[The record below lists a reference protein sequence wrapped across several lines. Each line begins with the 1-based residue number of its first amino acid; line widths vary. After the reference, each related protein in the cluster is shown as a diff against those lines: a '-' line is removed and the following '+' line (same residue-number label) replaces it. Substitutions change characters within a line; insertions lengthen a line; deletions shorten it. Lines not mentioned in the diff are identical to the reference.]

1 MLSKWKFENMQM
13 KTSVYCSQE
22 KLDAITYPL
31 NLNGVKLIDWMREH
45 RITINAQVEREGAVL
60 IRGLNV
66 ISSGQF
72 ASIASTL
79 LGDRLLSYSNRSTP
93 RTELKG
99 NIYTSTEYP
108 KEESIPQHNENAY
121 SHEWPMK
128 IAFLCLIAATEGGA
142 TPIAD
147 SRTVYRSIPQDI
159 REKFERKGVIYV
171 RNYNSVGL
179 PWQEVFQVETRA
191 EVNAYC
197 ERHGIEYN
205 WISEGHLRTRQRCP
219 AVATHPHTRDI
230 VWFNQAHLFHVSN
243 HTDENRKALLQS
255 FGEEDLPRH
264 AYYGDGEPLEED
276 ALDDIRAVYEREK
289 IAFPWR
295 NGDLMLLD
303 NMLYSHGRDP
313 YEGAR
318 KVLVAM
324 AEARS
329 WSD

>member
-1 MLSKWKFENMQM
+1 M
-13 KTSVYCSQE
+13 KISPYCTQE
-22 KLDAITYPL
+22 QLDAFTYPTRL
-31 NLNGVKLIDWMREH
+31 DGMKLIDWMRES
-45 RITINAQVEREGAVL
+45 RAPIVERLRREGVVL
-60 IRGLNV
+60 MRGLSI

-72 ASIASTL
+72 ASISSAL
-79 LGDRLLSYSNRSTP
+79 FGDELLSYTNRSTP

-128 IAFLCLIAATEGGA
+128 IAFMCLIAAEEGGA
-142 TPIAD
+142 TPVAD
-147 SRTVYRSIPQDI
+147 SRKVYRGIDAAI
-159 REKFERKGVIYV
+159 REKFERKGVMYL
-171 RNYNSVGL
+171 RNYKTVGL
-179 PWQEVFQVETRA
+179 PWQEVFQVDTKE

-197 ERHGIEYN
+197 ERHGIDFEWVSN
-205 WISEGHLRTRQRCP
+205 DHLRTRQRCP
-219 AVATHPHTRDI
+219 AVSVHPYTGET

-243 HTDENRKALLQS
+243 HADDNRKALLQT
-255 FGEEDLPRH
+255 FGEDDLPRH
-264 AYYGDGEPLEED
+264 AYYGDGDPLEEEE
-276 ALDDIRAVYEREK
+276 LEHIRSVYEREK
-289 IAFPWR
+289 IAFTWK

-324 AEARS
+324 AEARN
-329 WSD
+329 WSN